1 MSRSSSKGS
10 KKNLAD
16 ASQNEA
22 RKTIAADLQAFL
34 AAGKAIEEIPSG
46 VSGQDPLVRRKHI
59 VIGRGR
65 KAAAT

>member
-1 MSRSSSKGS
+1 MSSKP

-22 RKTIAADLQAFL
+22 RKTLEADLKEFL
-34 AAGKAIEEIPSG
+34 AAGKKIQEIPAG

-65 KAAAT
+65 KAASN